1 MSPVFVELGGPEVA
15 NGTLPIPLGLCGSTK
30 VGFTLIHAFYFE
42 IHFNDCEN
50 T

>member
-15 NGTLPIPLGLCGSTK
+15 NDTLPKPLGLRGSTK
-30 VGFTLIHAFYFE
+30 DGFTLIHAFYFE
-42 IHFNDCEN
+42 IGSQ